1 MAFIVFEGLDG
12 SGKTTQIHKL
22 TDYLRDHYK
31 KDVVITREP
40 GGTALGEEMRE
51 LLLRMDNAIPTPRC
65 ELLIYEAARA
75 QHVDEVIRPA
85 LERGEWVLCDRFT
98 ASTVAFQSGG
108 RELELSTIDFLNDF
122 ATGGLKPHLTIYIDI
137 SVDESE
143 SRKHQ
148 RSLEL
153 DVEQDRFEQE
163 KKDFHQK
170 VRNAYLEQ
178 ANKEGSWLIIDG
190 SQSVEEIFSQIT
202 DEIEKKKW
210 PAS

>member
-163 KKDFHQK
+163 KKDFH
-170 VRNAYLEQ
+170 
-178 ANKEGSWLIIDG
+178 
-190 SQSVEEIFSQIT
+190 
-202 DEIEKKKW
+202 
-210 PAS
+210 